1 MESVRNR
8 LKKNLSKKCVINKHI
23 KQQSKMTVNGVQKPF
38 TNYDSYTIQQNGI
51 LLDKPSFFGFAVLEL
66 SKLLMYETYYTK
78 LQPFF
83 GQEK

>member
-1 MESVRNR
+1 
-8 LKKNLSKKCVINKHI
+8 
-23 KQQSKMTVNGVQKPF
+23 MTVNGIQKPY

-51 LLDKPSFFGFAVLEL
+51 LLDKPIYNGFAVLEL
-66 SKLLMYETYYTK
+66 SNLLVNETYYIK